1 MVDNQSHRDW
11 NVFIAEQADGLP
23 DTIFVNL
30 KILFAEIAGKPPFA
44 VSHRSV
50 QHHEID
56 VYGNPVRPRALFL
69 RCRNI
74 LRFEPARE
82 TCQE

>member
-1 MVDNQSHRDW
+1 MVDNQSHGDW
-11 NVFIAEQADGLP
+11 NVFVPEQLDGLP
-23 DTIFVNL
+23 DAVFVDL
-30 KILFAEIAGKPPFA
+30 KILFAEIARKPAFGIA
-44 VSHRSV
+44 HRGV
-50 QHHEID
+50 QDHEID